1 MSKKVIAIGAVV
13 FLVAFSEIITP
24 LIASYWLD
32 SALSRIDQHED
43 TLEKHDERIT
53 NLETGKAW
61 VLGYAVAASG
71 AIGLALQFLF
81 KG

>member
-1 MSKKVIAIGAVV
+1 MTYETNNSNVV
-13 FLVAFSEIITP
+13 LLLGRIDGK
-24 LIASYWLD
+24 LD

-43 TLEKHDERIT
+43 TLEKYNERIT
-53 NLETGKAW
+53 KLETGKAW
-61 VLGYAVAASG
+61 MLGYAAAVSG